1 MPPSRVAGRIHRI
14 FSIDQQAKGNTTM
27 NKAIRSV
34 AAISAA
40 AMGLFAGAAAA
51 QVQYIY
57 GNSASSAAGAM
68 YQINLSTGAVVKTC
82 PQTKGNGRG
91 IVVVGNTV
99 YYTVAT
105 SNNVYKMDWP
115 TCADQGVA
123 FTVGAVSGIAT
134 IAYDGTDVWMGE
146 YNSSGNRAFKYSL
159 SGTLLS
165 TITLPNCSSN
175 CDGLEFFQGK
185 LISNNDDGGSNY
197 TIYSTAGAVMTANF
211 IQTGSFSTGIAF
223 DGTDF
228 YVSFPTASP
237 RTIKKYSG
245 ATGALL
251 QTITITG
258 MTVGADQIEDLSVDY
273 NIVIPPGPPA
283 PQVVIPTL
291 SEWGLFLLAALLA
304 LSAYAAR
311 RRSR

>member
-1 MPPSRVAGRIHRI
+1 M
-14 FSIDQQAKGNTTM
+14 NTTM
-27 NKAIRSV
+27 RLV
-34 AAISAA
+34 AVIGAV

-57 GNSASSAAGAM
+57 GNSASGGAGRM
-68 YQINLSTGAVVKTC
+68 YQIDLATGAVVKSC

-91 IVVVGNTV
+91 IVIVGNTA
-99 YYTVAT
+99 YYTVAD
-105 SNNVYKMDWP
+105 SSNVYKMDWL

-123 FTVGAVSGIAT
+123 FTVGAVTGIAT
-134 IAYDGTDVWMGE
+134 IAYDGTDVWLGE
-146 YNSSGNRAFKYSL
+146 YNSTGNRAFKYSL
-159 SGTLLS
+159 SGALLS

-175 CDGLEFFQGK
+175 CDGLEWFQGK

-197 TIYSTAGAVMTANF
+197 TIYSTAGAVITPNV

-228 YVSFPTASP
+228 FISFPTSSP
-237 RTIKKYSG
+237 RTIRRYSG
-245 ATGALL
+245 TTGALL

-273 NIVIPPGPPA
+273 NIVINPVAAVPLLP
-283 PQVVIPTL
+283 VPTL
-291 SEWGLFLLAALLA
+291 SEWALYLLAALLA
-304 LSAYAAR
+304 LSAFVMR
-311 RRSR
+311 RRPR

>member
-1 MPPSRVAGRIHRI
+1 M
-14 FSIDQQAKGNTTM
+14 NTTM
-27 NKAIRSV
+27 RLV
-34 AAISAA
+34 AAIGAV

-57 GNSASSAAGAM
+57 GNSASGGAGRM
-68 YQINLSTGAVVKTC
+68 YQIDLATGAVVKSC

-91 IVVVGNTV
+91 IVIVGNTA
-99 YYTVAT
+99 YYTVAD
-105 SNNVYKMDWP
+105 SSNVYKMDWP

-123 FTVGAVSGIAT
+123 FTVGAVTGIAT
-134 IAYDGTDVWMGE
+134 IAYDGTDVWLGE
-146 YNSSGNRAFKYSL
+146 YNSTGNRAFKYSL
-159 SGTLLS
+159 SGALLS

-175 CDGLEFFQGK
+175 CDGLEWFQGK

-197 TIYSTAGAVMTANF
+197 TIYSTAGAVITPNV

-228 YVSFPTASP
+228 FISFPTSSP
-237 RTIKKYSG
+237 RTIRRYSG
-245 ATGALL
+245 TTGALL

-273 NIVIPPGPPA
+273 NIVINPVAAVPLLP
-283 PQVVIPTL
+283 VPTL
-291 SEWGLFLLAALLA
+291 SEWALYLLAALLA
-304 LSAYAAR
+304 LSAFVMR
-311 RRSR
+311 RRPR

>member
-1 MPPSRVAGRIHRI
+1 
-14 FSIDQQAKGNTTM
+14 M
-27 NKAIRSV
+27 NNAIRLV
-34 AAISAA
+34 AAISTAA
-40 AMGLFAGAAAA
+40 LGLFAGAAAA
-51 QVQYIY
+51 QQVQYIY
-57 GNSASSAAGAM
+57 GNSASSGAGAM
-68 YQINLSTGAVVKTC
+68 YQINIATGAVVKTC

-105 SNNVYKMDWP
+105 SGNVYKMDWP

-134 IAYDGTDVWMGE
+134 IAYDGTDVWLGE
-146 YNSSGNRAFKYSL
+146 YNAPGNRAFKYSL
-159 SGTLLS
+159 GGTLIS
-165 TITLPNCSSN
+165 TINLPNCTSN

-185 LISNNDDGGSNY
+185 LISNDADGGSNY
-197 TIYSTAGAVMTANF
+197 TVYSTAGAVMTPNF
-211 IQTGSFSTGIAF
+211 IQTGSFSTGVAF

-237 RTIKKYSG
+237 RTIKKFSG
-245 ATGALL
+245 TTGALL

-291 SEWGLFLLAALLA
+291 GEWGLILLAALLA
-304 LSAYAAR
+304 LSGYAVS

>member
-1 MPPSRVAGRIHRI
+1 M
-14 FSIDQQAKGNTTM
+14 NTTM
-27 NKAIRSV
+27 RLV
-34 AAISAA
+34 AAIGAA

-57 GNSASSAAGAM
+57 GNSASGGAGRM
-68 YQINLSTGAVVKTC
+68 YQIDLATGAVVKSC

-91 IVVVGNTV
+91 IVIVGNTA
-99 YYTVAT
+99 YYTVAD
-105 SNNVYKMDWP
+105 SSNVYKMDWL

-123 FTVGAVSGIAT
+123 FTVGAVTGIAT
-134 IAYDGTDVWMGE
+134 IAYDGTDVWLGE

-159 SGTLLS
+159 SGALLS

-175 CDGLEFFQGK
+175 CDGLEWFQGK

-197 TIYSTAGAVMTANF
+197 TIYSTAGAVITPNV

-228 YVSFPTASP
+228 FISFPTSSP
-237 RTIKKYSG
+237 RTIRRYSG
-245 ATGALL
+245 TTGALL

-273 NIVIPPGPPA
+273 NIVINPVAAVPLLP
-283 PQVVIPTL
+283 VPTL
-291 SEWGLFLLAALLA
+291 SEWALYLLAALLA
-304 LSAYAAR
+304 LSAFVMR
-311 RRSR
+311 RRPR

>member
-1 MPPSRVAGRIHRI
+1 M
-14 FSIDQQAKGNTTM
+14 NTTM
-27 NKAIRSV
+27 RLV
-34 AAISAA
+34 AAIGAV

-57 GNSASSAAGAM
+57 GNSASGGAGRM
-68 YQINLSTGAVVKTC
+68 YQIDLATGAVVKSC

-91 IVVVGNTV
+91 IVIVGNTA
-99 YYTVAT
+99 YYTVAD
-105 SNNVYKMDWP
+105 SSNVYKMDWL

-123 FTVGAVSGIAT
+123 FTVGAVTGIAT
-134 IAYDGTDVWMGE
+134 IAYDGTDVWLGE
-146 YNSSGNRAFKYSL
+146 YNSTGNRAFKYSL
-159 SGTLLS
+159 SGALLS

-175 CDGLEFFQGK
+175 CDGLEWFQGK

-197 TIYSTAGAVMTANF
+197 TIYSTAGAVITPNV

-228 YVSFPTASP
+228 FISFPTSSP
-237 RTIKKYSG
+237 RTIRRYSG
-245 ATGALL
+245 TTGALL

-273 NIVIPPGPPA
+273 NIVINPVPA
-283 PQVVIPTL
+283 VPLLPVPTL
-291 SEWGLFLLAALLA
+291 SEWALYLLAALLA
-304 LSAYAAR
+304 LSAFVMR
-311 RRSR
+311 RRPR

>member
-1 MPPSRVAGRIHRI
+1 M
-14 FSIDQQAKGNTTM
+14 NTTM
-27 NKAIRSV
+27 RLV
-34 AAISAA
+34 AAIGAV

-57 GNSASSAAGAM
+57 GNSASGGAGRM
-68 YQINLSTGAVVKTC
+68 YQIDLATGAVVKSC

-91 IVVVGNTV
+91 IVIVGNTA
-99 YYTVAT
+99 YYTVAD
-105 SNNVYKMDWP
+105 SSNVYKMDWL

-123 FTVGAVSGIAT
+123 FTVGAVTGIAT
-134 IAYDGTDVWMGE
+134 IAYDGTDVWLGE
-146 YNSSGNRAFKYSL
+146 YNSTGNRAFKYSL
-159 SGTLLS
+159 SGALLS

-175 CDGLEFFQGK
+175 CDGLEWFQGK

-197 TIYSTAGAVMTANF
+197 TIYSTAGAVITPNV

-223 DGTDF
+223 DGANF
-228 YVSFPTASP
+228 FVSFPTSSP
-237 RTIKKYSG
+237 RTIRKYSA

-273 NIVIPPGPPA
+273 NIVINPVAAVPLLP
-283 PQVVIPTL
+283 VPTL
-291 SEWGLFLLAALLA
+291 SEWALYLLAALLA
-304 LSAYAAR
+304 LSAFVMR
-311 RRSR
+311 RRPR

>member
-1 MPPSRVAGRIHRI
+1 M
-14 FSIDQQAKGNTTM
+14 NTTM
-27 NKAIRSV
+27 RLV
-34 AAISAA
+34 AAIGAA

-57 GNSASSAAGAM
+57 GNSASGGAGRM
-68 YQINLSTGAVVKTC
+68 YQIDLATGAVVKSC

-91 IVVVGNTV
+91 IVIVGNTA
-99 YYTVAT
+99 YYTVAD
-105 SNNVYKMDWP
+105 SSNVYKMDWL

-123 FTVGAVSGIAT
+123 FTVGAVTGIAT
-134 IAYDGTDVWMGE
+134 IAYDGTDVWLGE
-146 YNSSGNRAFKYSL
+146 YNSTGNRAFKYSL
-159 SGTLLS
+159 SGALLS

-175 CDGLEFFQGK
+175 CDGLEWFQGK

-197 TIYSTAGAVMTANF
+197 TIYSTAGAVITPNV

-228 YVSFPTASP
+228 FISFPTSSP
-237 RTIKKYSG
+237 RTIRRYSG
-245 ATGALL
+245 TTGALL

-273 NIVIPPGPPA
+273 NIVINPVAAVPLLP
-283 PQVVIPTL
+283 VPTL
-291 SEWGLFLLAALLA
+291 SEWALYLLAALLA
-304 LSAYAAR
+304 LSAFVMR
-311 RRSR
+311 RRPR